1 MKPSE
6 VLEKML
12 KEEILPEIEEHIDDM
27 FEVIAASKSV
37 AEEDKAALEEVRE
50 LREEFLAMLGELEN
64 GDLDEEECQGII
76 EELNE
81 MREGDDDEEEED

>member
-12 KEEILPEIEEHIDDM
+12 KEEILPEIEEHIDDL
-27 FEVIAASKSV
+27 FEMIAASKTV
-37 AEEDKAALEEVRE
+37 AEEDKAALEEARE
-50 LREEFLAMLGELEN
+50 LREEFMVMLGELEN
-64 GDLDEEECQGII
+64 GDLDEEECEGII

-81 MREGDDDEEEED
+81 MREDEDEEA

>member
-12 KEEILPEIEEHIDDM
+12 KEEILPEIEEHIDDL
-27 FEVIAASKSV
+27 FEMIAASKTV
-37 AEEDKAALEEVRE
+37 AEEDKAALEEARE
-50 LREEFLAMLGELEN
+50 LREEFLVMLGELEN
-64 GDLDEEECQGII
+64 GDLDEEECEGII

-81 MREGDDDEEEED
+81 MREDDDEEA

>member
-12 KEEILPEIEEHIDDM
+12 KEEILPEIEEHIDDL
-27 FEVIAASKSV
+27 FEMIAASKTV
-37 AEEDKAALEEVRE
+37 AEEDKAALEEARE
-50 LREEFLAMLGELEN
+50 LREEFLVMLGELEN
-64 GDLDEEECQGII
+64 GDLDEEECEGII

-81 MREGDDDEEEED
+81 MREDDEEEA